1 MKFRFV
7 YIILFLTF
15 KVLHAQNYDKD
26 WAQLIKKLETNKSLS
41 TPELEAFETKYK
53 KQFDK
58 YPDNSTQFY
67 SLLASNYFQQK
78 NYTKVEENYG
88 LSYHYA
94 KTAIDTQLIYIAELN
109 LAYYYQGQNYLEASE
124 KFYNN
129 CMYGISLIYGA
140 NSREYT
146 EVFNNYTS
154 LLIDLEKYEQA
165 KPNVE
170 ALLYYYKT
178 LDGENNKT
186 YLRLLTLKAI
196 ILQNLG
202 YYEDAIA
209 IYKDIV
215 DEKRILKLGDSA
227 GYIISIQNLGD
238 SYREFGKYDLAIF
251 NLKQA
256 KQLHQKYQVN
266 DRSILAT
273 IDNNLALCYKA
284 YGDSKNA
291 EICYNNS
298 ISVYK
303 SLNLTDTE
311 PYCSTLSNK
320 ADLLR
325 SLARYIEASELL
337 LISIDI
343 RKKHF
348 GTESENY
355 ANALTNLGLV
365 YYDVNYYDLALE
377 QFLKANEV
385 YKKTVGENHQG
396 YANNLNNLSLCY
408 MHIKDYKTA
417 EKYKQQALKIIE
429 NTVGKNHYR
438 YASYLISSLQLYLKI
453 NNPSFAESN
462 LREALIL
469 VERNFGRKHELYAQ
483 AQLLLAEIYASQNK
497 FEQATPLY
505 FESLDFYTNLL
516 NDYFATMSEDNQS
529 QYLFAFDEVFGSYN
543 VFLINYKLYQPTK
556 NLSEHINRSLRYQ
569 LLLKSLLANNAS
581 LLGKEVVASN
591 DPDLKKFYSDW
602 LLVKNELI
610 NNYKSTQ
617 PAFDD
622 YELRKKASELET
634 KLKSKLKKF
643 NNLNTLTFET
653 IKQNLND
660 NEAAIEVFKVNEALN
675 INDTIGKISYAAY
688 VIRKN
693 STQPDFIIFK
703 NGKDLE
709 NKYFENYYKNI
720 EEQKNDSLSYNFY
733 FKPFEKSLSN
743 INKIYISADG
753 VFHKV
758 NLLGLLNPKTKK
770 YVIDN
775 FEIYPTS
782 TLSSII
788 NRQTKTSQISNN
800 ASLFGYPD
808 YDYDLNNKK
817 QVQNINSQ
825 QVASRYGLVN
835 LAKLPGTKAEV
846 EEINKELISK
856 NWSVA
861 LFTDEFASESNL
873 RKVKSPSILHI
884 ATHGYFLKDIQS
896 DDKLMLGF
904 QSSNLKDNQL
914 LRSGIIL
921 AGVGPATS
929 DSLNVDSENDG
940 IVTAAEACLLNLTNT
955 ELVVLSACQTGLG
968 DEIGSEGV
976 AGLQRSFSIAGAKN
990 IIMSLWPVDD
1000 YATQLLMTEFY
1011 KNYAETNLI
1020 ETSFKKAQQV
1030 VKAKYPHPY
1039 YWSAFELLKTF
1050 N

>member
-15 KVLHAQNYDKD
+15 KALNAQTYEKD
-26 WAQLIKKLETNKSLS
+26 WAQLMKKLDAKKTLS

-67 SLLASNYFQQK
+67 SLLASNYYQEK
-78 NYTKVEENYG
+78 NYPKVEENYG
-88 LSYHYA
+88 LSYQYS
-94 KTAIDTQLIYIAELN
+94 KTATDTLLIYIAELN

-124 KFYNN
+124 KFYNA
-129 CMYGISLIYGA
+129 CMYGMSLIYGA

-154 LLIDLEKYEQA
+154 LLVDLEKYEQA

-215 DEKRILKLGDSA
+215 DEKRILNLGDTT

-251 NLKQA
+251 NLKKA
-256 KQLHQKYQVN
+256 KQLHQMYKVN
-266 DRSILAT
+266 ERSILAT
-273 IDNNLALCYKA
+273 IDNNLALCYKS

-303 SLNLTDTE
+303 SLNLIDTE
-311 PYCSTLSNK
+311 PFCSTLSNK

-325 SLARYIEASELL
+325 SLGRYLEASELL
-337 LISIDI
+337 LISLDI
-343 RKKHF
+343 RKKRF

-365 YYDVNYYDLALE
+365 YYDVKQYDSALE
-377 QFLKANEV
+377 RFLEANEI
-385 YKKTVGENHQG
+385 YKKTVGESHQG
-396 YANNLNNLSLCY
+396 YANNLNNLSGSYLE
-408 MHIKDYKTA
+408 IKDYKNA
-417 EKYKQQALKIIE
+417 ESYKLQALKIIE

-438 YASYLISSLQLYLKI
+438 YASFLISTFQLYLKI
-453 NNPSFAESN
+453 NNISHAESN

-469 VERNFGRKHELYAQ
+469 IERNFGKKHELYAQ
-483 AQLLLAEIYASQNK
+483 AQLLLAEIYATQNK
-497 FEQATPLY
+497 FEQATPFY

-529 QYLFAFDEVFGSYN
+529 QYLYAFDAVFGSYN
-543 VFLINYKLYQPTK
+543 VFLINYKIKHPTK
-556 NLSEHINRSLRYQ
+556 NLTEHINRSLRYQ

-581 LLGKEVVASN
+581 RLGKEVKASN
-591 DPDLKKFYSDW
+591 DQDLKKIYSDW
-602 LLVKNELI
+602 LLVKNELV

-622 YELRKKASELET
+622 YELRNKASELET
-634 KLKSKLKKF
+634 KLKSKLKNFSNK
-643 NNLNTLTFET
+643 NTLTFES
-653 IKQNLND
+653 IKQNLNE
-660 NEAAIEVFKVNEALN
+660 NEAAIEIFKVNEAIN
-675 INDTIGKISYAAY
+675 INDTIGKIIYAAH

-693 STQPDFIIFK
+693 SVQPDFIIFK

-709 NKYFENYYKNI
+709 NKYFENYYKSI
-720 EEQKNDSLSYNFY
+720 EDQKQDSVSYKYY

-743 INKIYISADG
+743 VTKIYISAEG

-758 NLLGLLNPKTKK
+758 NLLGLYNPIAKK

-788 NRQTKTSQISNN
+788 NRQTKTPQISNT

-808 YDYDLNNKK
+808 YDYDLNNKN
-817 QVQNINSQ
+817 QTQTINSQ

-835 LAKLPGTKAEV
+835 LAKLPGTKVEV
-846 EEINKELISK
+846 EEIDKELKAK
-856 NWSVA
+856 NWSVT
-861 LFTDEFASESNL
+861 LFTDQFASESNL

-896 DDKLMLGF
+896 DDKLILGF
-904 QSSNLKDNQL
+904 QSSNLKDNKL

-940 IVTAAEACLLNLTNT
+940 IVTAAEASLLNLTNT

-968 DEIGSEGV
+968 DEMGTEGV

-1011 KNYAETNLI
+1011 KNYAQTNSI
-1020 ETSFKKAQQV
+1020 ENSFKKAQQV
-1030 VKAKYPHPY
+1030 VKVKYPHPY